1 MLPLFALATAFVVPS
16 MPLVPGRGVHRAAVT
31 MTDIPR
37 VELPSAVT
45 DVLKEQNLKNPN
57 ELDTTAYNEYSAAA
71 IGATLIF
78 FILPL
83 FDITGFVGD
92 FIFSALIGGGAA
104 AYASLRKDSIGEYGN
119 KFGGIVM
126 QGIDKGVPAVKEKVD
141 ELVKTIKSS
150 L

>member
-1 MLPLFALATAFVVPS
+1 MTPRHVLAYQTSTLCRCRVV
-16 MPLVPGRGVHRAAVT
+16 
-31 MTDIPR
+31 DIGTR
-37 VELPSAVT
+37 VLIP
-45 DVLKEQNLKNPN
+45 Q
-57 ELDTTAYNEYSAAA
+57 AYNEYSAAA